1 MRFNLPVTLQ
11 EHTVPAGVSIVSKT
25 DLRGIIT
32 YANDAFV
39 DISGYRRDELIGQPH
54 NLLRHPD
61 MPAQAFAHMWE
72 VLEQGNPWK
81 GIVKNRTRDGGF
93 YWVKAVVVPIR
104 KDDKTIGYMSVREAA
119 SPEEILAAEALYRE
133 LNHSG
138 EAIKGNVLHR
148 LMTIRTGF
156 FLGSLFVI
164 FLMIMGGILGIG
176 GLMLSNTTVE
186 TLYTSRIDPLTKASQ
201 LDAEAQQLRNDL
213 MNHFGPNLHP
223 AEDKGSPGKLQQVRQ
238 RMEGLLEELQ
248 HIPLAEADT
257 AILKR
262 VVREYGRLQQLVLL
276 PLEGA
281 RAEGAGGDMPMPG
294 LNGMQAYFDQLHLQL
309 SAFQQSIQAAS
320 DRDYTEMR
328 ERNRLIWNI
337 ALAGIVI
344 GILVVLVVGRFFLRD
359 IVTPLQSA
367 IVSFDRIAQGDL
379 SGEVEV
385 YGKGETGQLIRA
397 SAIMQMHL
405 KVITDEIY
413 LVAKGIQEHC
423 SQLNGALF
431 EISDHSEIQ
440 HDRLSQARSVLSDAQ
455 FFSRDLEQ
463 MLASLKALAVSPP
476 EDEPGEVLS
485 LIERIENSIRLQSF
499 AFEDFLGRIEQ
510 ISELV
515 VDNRQDTQ
523 GAYAMSECLQSAAD
537 HLNELVSYFSGP
549 PVAVPALVQPV

>member
-1 MRFNLPVTLQ
+1 MRFNLPVSQQ
-11 EHTVPAGVSIVSKT
+11 EHVVPAGVSIVSKT

-72 VLEQGNPWK
+72 TLEKGNPWK

-119 SPEEILAAEALYRE
+119 SPEEIQAAETLYRE

-138 EAIKGNVLHR
+138 EAIKGNVLHG

-201 LDAEAQQLRNDL
+201 LDAEVQQLRTDL
-213 MNHFGPNLHP
+213 VNHFGPSLHP
-223 AEDKGSPGKLQQVRQ
+223 TENRGSLGKLLLVRQ

-248 HIPLAEADT
+248 HIPLAEPDT

-262 VVREYGRLQQLVLL
+262 VVREYGRLQQQVIL
-276 PLEGA
+276 PLERG
-281 RAEGAGGDMPMPG
+281 RAEGGGDLSVQSLSG
-294 LNGMQAYFDQLHLQL
+294 IQDYFDQLHLQL
-309 SAFQQSIQAAS
+309 SAFQHSIQAAS
-320 DRDYTEMR
+320 DRDYTDMR

-359 IVTPLQSA
+359 IVTPLQTA

-463 MLASLKALAVSPP
+463 MLTSLKALAVAPP
-476 EDEPGEVLS
+476 QDEQGELPT

-499 AFEDFLGRIEQ
+499 AFDDFLGRIEQ

-537 HLNELVSYFSGP
+537 HLNELVSYFSTP
-549 PVAVPALVQPV
+549 PVAGPALVRAL